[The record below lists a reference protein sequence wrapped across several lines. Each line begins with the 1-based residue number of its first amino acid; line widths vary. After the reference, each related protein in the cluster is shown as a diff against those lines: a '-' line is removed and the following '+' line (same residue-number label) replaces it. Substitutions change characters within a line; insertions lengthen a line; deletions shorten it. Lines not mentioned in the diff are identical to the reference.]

1 MRIRPC
7 MTRLSPNFVK
17 KFVPFRKSDD
27 KGCLQALQPDARYR
41 NRRDRH
47 MTGGPG
53 FGSEHFKQYDF
64 LHDKE
69 ERPFLSGQEFDPE
82 TIQKMAEGS
91 MG

>member
-1 MRIRPC
+1 
-7 MTRLSPNFVK
+7 
-17 KFVPFRKSDD
+17 
-27 KGCLQALQPDARYR
+27 
-41 NRRDRH
+41 

-69 ERPFLSGQEFDPE
+69 ERPPDAGGGRDMSIRPFLSGQEFDPE

>member
-1 MRIRPC
+1 
-7 MTRLSPNFVK
+7 
-17 KFVPFRKSDD
+17 
-27 KGCLQALQPDARYR
+27 
-41 NRRDRH
+41 